1 MKVSLVGLS
10 LSDQIWSML
19 DPTAQLSH
27 GPATLIVD
35 LTGTGKPLV
44 DLFSAAAAASPVPP
58 VQIDSLNVN
67 KLQLTAAGAELT
79 GAGALTF
86 DNAMG
91 MPMPLGA
98 IDLKLSGAN
107 KLMDGLVAMGVMPQD
122 QVMFAKMMMGMY
134 AVPAGEDLF
143 TSKIEFKEGG
153 QILANG
159 QPIK

>member
-1 MKVSLVGLS
+1 MKKLCSPPS
-10 LSDQIWSML
+10 
-19 DPTAQLSH
+19 AQ
-27 GPATLIVD
+27 
-35 LTGTGKPLV
+35 
-44 DLFSAAAAASPVPP
+44 AASPVPP
-58 VQIDSLNVN
+58 VQIDSLNVK

-86 DNAMG
+86 DNATAT
-91 MPMPLGA
+91 PMPLGA

-153 QILANG
+153 RILANG